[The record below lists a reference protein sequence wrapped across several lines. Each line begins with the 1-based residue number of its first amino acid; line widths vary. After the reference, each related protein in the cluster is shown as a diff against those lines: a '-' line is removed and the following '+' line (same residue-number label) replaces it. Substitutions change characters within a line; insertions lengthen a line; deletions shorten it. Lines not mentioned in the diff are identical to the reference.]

1 MLSNQTR
8 SSPPATDSPKIVQV
22 TNSMQV
28 TKSLQDN
35 LLPDHS
41 PQNDSVPQHDRSE
54 NLQTSR
60 DHSPLGSLQ
69 RLRHGSYKS
78 SSYQPEWLS
87 KLYVSL
93 CRETNGRL
101 LSLLIQIEDG
111 VTIVRCDVST
121 FHLVQLV
128 IHAMKAC
135 SKEVPGEHPIR
146 LFIVVGGKPMELSL
160 SCHPDRS
167 IANPDSRPL
176 KPSMQATGLLTKSET
191 KRTPSRGRFSEPI
204 FQTDAF
210 VSPT

>member
-22 TNSMQV
+22 TNSLQV
-28 TKSLQDN
+28 TKSLQE
-35 LLPDHS
+35 
-41 PQNDSVPQHDRSE
+41 HDRPE
-54 NLQTSR
+54 NLQTLR
-60 DHSPLGSLQ
+60 DQSPLGSLQ
-69 RLRHGSYKS
+69 RLRNGSYKS
-78 SSYQPEWLS
+78 ASYQPEWLS
-87 KLYVSL
+87 KLYASL

-101 LSLLIQIEDG
+101 LGLMIQIEDG
-111 VTIVRCDVST
+111 VTVVRCDVST

-160 SCHPDRS
+160 SCNQDRV
-167 IANPDSRPL
+167 IANPGSRPL
-176 KPSMQATGLLTKSET
+176 KPSMQASGVLTKSET
-191 KRTPSRGRFSEPI
+191 KRTPSRSRFSEPI

-210 VSPT
+210 VSTT